1 MWAFWTLLFTNG
13 VFAVP
18 GIGQLVSL
26 VLAALAGWY
35 AFRIWTGRAKYLTIF
50 LIF

>member
-1 MWAFWTLLFTNG
+1 VGVLDPAVYHR

-18 GIGQLVSL
+18 GTGQLVSL